1 MPIPLTVFAANRLIF
16 VNLALAIATLAALL
30 LPARKQIVRWVV
42 AAVITLA
49 LSLALARVGGLR
61 YDDPRPFVLENVTPL
76 FAHAPDNRCPSD
88 HALLAAAI
96 VALVFLAR
104 PKASVPDHDDAHEQV
119 HRFAVLAVLVDWA
132 PVARGVHHAIDVI
145 GSSAIVTLALVI
157 ACAIQVLVAARLHP
171 GRVERPDI
179 VRPTPA
185 LNAPRPHELAVPS

>member
-1 MPIPLTVFAANRLIF
+1 VGRRRRDYPGAQPR
-16 VNLALAIATLAALL
+16 
-30 LPARKQIVRWVV
+30 PRQ
-42 AAVITLA
+42 
-49 LSLALARVGGLR
+49 VGGLR